1 LLLCAEACSSIQIK
15 FETYG
20 SSLNEKQRRIWAA
33 SEAINVGWG
42 GISLVAKSTGISRTT
57 ITKGIVEI
65 KNGVDWEQNTIRI
78 KGGGRKKKEYYDP
91 NLRTDILKCINP
103 VTRGDPESP
112 LRWISKS
119 LRNIVRALIEIDP
132 TRSLGVSVVSRI
144 LKEEIFNLQKNQKT
158 KEGGNHPDR
167 DMQFHKIDEKSND
180 FIEHREPLISID
192 GKKKELIGNFKN
204 EGREWNPKGKPTEV
218 EVYDYLPKD
227 GIKAVPYGIYD
238 VALNKGFVNLGTSA
252 DTAVFAGKSI
262 LKWWEEVGRYD
273 YPNATRLMITADGG
287 GSNGSRVRLWKVIV
301 QELADKIGIPIT
313 VCHYP
318 PGTSKWNKIEHRLFA
333 PISLNWRGEPLET
346 LDKMEGL
353 IANTT
358 NKGGLKVI
366 CRKDLN
372 KYEKG
377 IKISDRQLSRI
388 NIIKDEFHGEWN
400 YVIYPR
406 RMEKN

>member
-1 LLLCAEACSSIQIK
+1 M
-15 FETYG
+15 
-20 SSLNEKQRRIWAA
+20 NEKQCRIWAA
-33 SEAINVGWG
+33 SEAINLGWG
-42 GISLVAKSTGISRTT
+42 GISLVARSTGMSRTT
-57 ITKGIVEI
+57 IKRGIDEI
-65 KNGVDWEQNTIRI
+65 KQGMNWEQGNIRM

-91 NLRTDILKCINP
+91 TLRADILRCVNP
-103 VTRGDPESP
+103 TTRGDPESP
-112 LRWISKS
+112 LRWTSKS
-119 LRNIVRALIEIDP
+119 LKNIVCALKKIDP
-132 TRSLGVSVVSRI
+132 SRSLSGYVVSRI
-144 LKEEIFNLQKNQKT
+144 LKEEKFNLQKNQKT

-167 DMQFHKIDEKSND
+167 DTQFHKIDDKANN
-180 FIEHREPLISID
+180 FLACGEPLISID

-238 VALNKGFVNLGTSA
+238 IALNKGFVNLGVSA
-252 DTAVFAGKSI
+252 DTSVFAGKSI

-353 IANTT
+353 ISNTT

-366 CRKDLN
+366 CQKDLN

-377 IKISDRQLSRI
+377 IKISDKQLSRI

-406 RMEKN
+406 SIRKN